1 MGAEASRVQFFTDG
15 VCLVRPPRALRDD
28 FPRAG
33 WDHVL
38 HDVLLVV
45 LRWLLLGLRRELRV
59 VEPADLPELR
69 SRELRG
75 HVHPRLQPA
84 VLPELQVKDHAS
96 IAGTSVASAGT
107 CVPVHHPDAFLES
120 E

>member
-1 MGAEASRVQFFTDG
+1 
-15 VCLVRPPRALRDD
+15 
-28 FPRAG
+28 
-33 WDHVL
+33 L

-120 E
+120 EKHFRWQ